1 MSLLAP
7 GTALRQALNL
17 IDYPPAA
24 FHFAVN
30 IGMLATPFDTSFQ
43 DVSGLDQTMETEDV
57 AEGGENRFVHK
68 LPKGVRQGTLSLKRG
83 IATVTS
89 PLMLWCKLTLEGGL
103 ARPIVPMLV
112 LVHLLDEDGLPLR
125 TWCLNNAYPVRWDIE
140 PFGSTKNE
148 AAIEQI
154 DLAYQYCTRML

>member
-7 GTALRQALNL
+7 GTTLGQALNL

-43 DVSGLDQTMETEDV
+43 DVSGLDQTIETEDV
-57 AEGGENRFVHK
+57 SEGGENRFVHK

-83 IATVTS
+83 IASVSS
-89 PLMLWCKLTLEGGL
+89 PLMLWCKATLEGGL
-103 ARPIVPMLV
+103 AQAIVPMLV
-112 LVHLLDEDGLPLR
+112 LVHLLDENGLPLR
-125 TWCLNNAYPVRWDIE
+125 TWSLANAYPVRWDIE

>member
-1 MSLLAP
+1 MSVM
-7 GTALRQALNL
+7 ALNL
-17 IDYPPAA
+17 VDYPPAA

-57 AEGGENRFVHK
+57 SEGGENRFVHK
-68 LPKGVRQGTLSLKRG
+68 LPKGVKQGTLSLKRG

-89 PLMLWCKLTLEGGL
+89 PLMLWCKSTLEGGL
-103 ARPIVPMLV
+103 AQRIVPMLV
-112 LVHLLDEDGLPLR
+112 LVHLLDENGLPLR
-125 TWCLNNAYPVRWDIE
+125 TWSLANAYPVRWDIE